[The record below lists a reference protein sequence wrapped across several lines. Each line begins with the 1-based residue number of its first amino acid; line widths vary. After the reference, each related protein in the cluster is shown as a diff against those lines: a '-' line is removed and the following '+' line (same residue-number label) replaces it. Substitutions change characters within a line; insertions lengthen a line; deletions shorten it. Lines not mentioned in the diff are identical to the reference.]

1 MRRRPVRLF
10 RGWLIPRDPH
20 SGLVCGSPR
29 DSGEDNSSSLKGPR
43 VSPPVASLNRIS
55 LDPLKTFANVEGERV
70 ICPVIEST
78 RFSPFRPPLSHT
90 PM

>member
-10 RGWLIPRDPH
+10 RGWLILRDPH
-20 SGLVCGSPR
+20 SGLVCDSPR
-29 DSGEDNSSSLKGPR
+29 DSGEDKLTEGSAGFTPGC
-43 VSPPVASLNRIS
+43 VVNRIS

-78 RFSPFRPPLSHT
+78 RFSPFGPPLSHT